1 MGRRK
6 KNEPKSIFG
15 SQRLCFDGLLT
26 LHSQPIRKKMEYK
39 SMHEKAVERR
49 EEENTT
55 EGHIGM
61 QIESNTN
68 KLHRINENLLT

>member
-1 MGRRK
+1 
-6 KNEPKSIFG
+6 
-15 SQRLCFDGLLT
+15 
-26 LHSQPIRKKMEYK
+26 MEYK